1 MDMFYVQLAKS
12 HKKVSWTCRGSNP
25 GPFTCKAN
33 ALPLRYKPLLHK
45 TQASFFVNFNPATK
59 KVHHNHLGSD
69 KFIDFLAGLKLALDS
84 VGSLLSSVLQM
95 YITQFLQYSVSVC
108 VF

>member
-1 MDMFYVQLAKS
+1 M
-12 HKKVSWTCRGSNP
+12 KV
-25 GPFTCKAN
+25 F
-33 ALPLRYKPLLHK
+33 K
-45 TQASFFVNFNPATK
+45 TQTSVFVNFNPIMYK
-59 KVHHNHLGSD
+59 KLHHNHLGSD

>member
-1 MDMFYVQLAKS
+1 MEF
-12 HKKVSWTCRGSNP
+12 
-25 GPFTCKAN
+25 PFQMRIIFETSTRD
-33 ALPLRYKPLLHK
+33 P
-45 TQASFFVNFNPATK
+45 S
-59 KVHHNHLGSD
+59 LGSD

-108 VF
+108 VFWQS

>member
-1 MDMFYVQLAKS
+1 MY
-12 HKKVSWTCRGSNP
+12 
-25 GPFTCKAN
+25 
-33 ALPLRYKPLLHK
+33 
-45 TQASFFVNFNPATK
+45 K

-95 YITQFLQYSVSVC
+95 YITQILQYSVSVC